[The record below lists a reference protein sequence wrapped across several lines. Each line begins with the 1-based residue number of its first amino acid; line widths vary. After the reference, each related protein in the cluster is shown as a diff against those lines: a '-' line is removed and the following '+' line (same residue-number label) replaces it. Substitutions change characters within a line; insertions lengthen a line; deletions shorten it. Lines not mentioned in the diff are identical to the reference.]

1 MSTSTSLKI
10 RRSRSGVNDHHSSSS
25 IWSVTEALL
34 LLSVAGASAVSR
46 CRCSVELV
54 RWCDGASS
62 GPCGVGGVVRWCDGA
77 SSGLCGVGGNG
88 GGVVSDDMLLVFV

>member
-1 MSTSTSLKI
+1 MSTSTSLKM
-10 RRSRSGVNDHHSSSS
+10 RRRRSGVNDHHSSSS

-46 CRCSVELV
+46 WRCRVEEV

-62 GPCGVGGVVRWCDGA
+62 GPRGVGGVGGD
-77 SSGLCGVGGNG
+77 SGCVF
-88 GGVVSDDMLLVFV
+88 SDDMLFV